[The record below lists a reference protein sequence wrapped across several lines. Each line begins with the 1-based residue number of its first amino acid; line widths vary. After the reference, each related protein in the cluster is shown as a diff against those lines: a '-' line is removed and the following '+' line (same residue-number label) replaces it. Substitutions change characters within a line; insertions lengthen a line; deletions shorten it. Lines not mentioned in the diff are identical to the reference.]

1 MRAPLGLLLAAPVVA
16 AAVLGAA
23 LVSVARVAAHS
34 LRERDLAVRQGVL
47 LRLGHDLESALR
59 DGGPDEAGA
68 TVDRFLAEHRDVLLG
83 VEVVGPQGVAARAGT
98 VAADADT
105 QPALLGPRWRALAGM
120 GGRGGL
126 GRGTMASLRLQPVAA
141 LGASDR
147 LAAVLTVGAIV
158 GAAALVA
165 FAVAA
170 VAGLA
175 QRQRL
180 AASEAERRR
189 LEVLALAGA
198 GLAHRV
204 RNPLAG
210 IKGTTQLLIEG
221 TPPATAARARRILDA
236 VERIEAVLGRLLAF
250 ARPPEASPE
259 AVDLREA
266 ARRAA
271 SRTPG
276 TVTVTGGAA
285 VAWADRDH
293 VESILEE
300 LLANA
305 RAADPGGTLE
315 VAVRREGR
323 RAVTEVMDRGAGLSV
338 PAERAFEPYVTTRP
352 EGTGLGLA
360 IVGALAAA
368 NGGTVAL
375 AARPGGGCVARLEL
389 PGGSG

>member
-1 MRAPLGLLLAAPVVA
+1 MLLAAPVVA

-47 LRLGHDLESALR
+47 LRLGHELESALR
-59 DGGPDEAGA
+59 EEGPEEAGV
-68 TVDRFLAEHRDVLLG
+68 TVGRFLAEHRGALLG
-83 VEVVGPQGVAARAGT
+83 VEVVGPQGVTARAGT
-98 VAADADT
+98 VDSDADT

-120 GGRGGL
+120 GGRGGP
-126 GRGTMASLRLQPVAA
+126 GRGTMATLRLQPVPA

-147 LAAVLTVGAIV
+147 LAAVLTIGAV
-158 GAAALVA
+158 AGAAALVA

-170 VAGLA
+170 MAGLA

-210 IKGTTQLLIEG
+210 IKGTTQLLLDA

-236 VERIEAVLGRLLAF
+236 AERIEAVLGRLLEF

-259 AVDLREA
+259 TVELGET
-266 ARRAA
+266 ARQVASRAA
-271 SRTPG
+271 G
-276 TVTVTGGAA
+276 TVTVTGAAA
-285 VAWADRDH
+285 VAWADREH

-315 VAVRREGR
+315 IAVRREGR
-323 RAVTEVMDRGAGLSV
+323 RAVAEVLDRGTGLAV

-360 IVGALAAA
+360 IVRALAAA
-368 NGGTVAL
+368 NGGAVSL
-375 AARPGGGCVARLEL
+375 APRAGGGCVARFDL
-389 PGGSG
+389 PGGSA